1 METEQTMFCLV
12 YVPCMVHPLI
22 YLILNPQYRAGLKI
36 VWQTLYCNT
45 DSATRDRNEAARYR
59 NPPPI
64 IRPGRGERRA
74 WGGNNKEG
82 ALVAEVQPMIM
93 PMQQVNKP
101 AMHEKMTYQQHAAY
115 NKHQSMQMHGTPYI
129 HNQALPPNQQPLLN
143 TSISMQYNHDNSFEE
158 AQLPAQFTT
167 GNFKY
172 IDTARVEPKIAYT
185 PTNTPPKTPQ
195 VPHFD
200 LKPFKQ
206 PNYIDGTWVMPAE
219 QQAYTGSMPASQIPI
234 EGFPLDPNQPSTAA
248 PVDVDDMG
256 EPDPFEIES
265 LESSPGS
272 SLRMVRRGVPEVS
285 QLQASPGVL
294 RRGVAMLEASPGARR
309 RNRQEPRLED
319 AQPRTPTRPEV
330 KLEDAPA
337 RTPSRL
343 EDIPARTP
351 PRLDDIPARTPS
363 RLEDA
368 SARTPSRAAPPAPA
382 PRNRVRS
389 QGNSPPITNGHSAS
403 TDERPS
409 STQPQSQAQGQTM
422 EITLTGRTRSRQDI
436 CPDRPQSKF
445 EHSV

>member
-1 METEQTMFCLV
+1 
-12 YVPCMVHPLI
+12 
-22 YLILNPQYRAGLKI
+22 
-36 VWQTLYCNT
+36 
-45 DSATRDRNEAARYR
+45 
-59 NPPPI
+59 
-64 IRPGRGERRA
+64 
-74 WGGNNKEG
+74 
-82 ALVAEVQPMIM
+82 
-93 PMQQVNKP
+93 
-101 AMHEKMTYQQHAAY
+101 
-115 NKHQSMQMHGTPYI
+115 
-129 HNQALPPNQQPLLN
+129 
-143 TSISMQYNHDNSFEE
+143 
-158 AQLPAQFTT
+158 
-167 GNFKY
+167 
-172 IDTARVEPKIAYT
+172 
-185 PTNTPPKTPQ
+185 
-195 VPHFD
+195 
-200 LKPFKQ
+200 
-206 PNYIDGTWVMPAE
+206 MPAE

-248 PVDVDDMG
+248 PVDVDDMV

-343 EDIPARTP
+343 EDTPARIP
-351 PRLDDIPARTPS
+351 SRLEDTPARTPS

-382 PRNRVRS
+382 PRNRGRS
-389 QGNSPPITNGHSAS
+389 QGNSPPITNGHS
-403 TDERPS
+403 TEERPS
-409 STQPQSQAQGQTM
+409 SRQGSGPGPGQGQTM
-422 EITLTGRTRSRQDI
+422 EITLTGRTRSRQDL